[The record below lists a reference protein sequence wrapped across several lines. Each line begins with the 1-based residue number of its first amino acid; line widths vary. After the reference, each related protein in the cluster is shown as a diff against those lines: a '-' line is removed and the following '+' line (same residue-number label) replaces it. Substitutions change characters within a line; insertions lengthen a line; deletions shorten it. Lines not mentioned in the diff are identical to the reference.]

1 MPAKEAAAPPPV
13 APEDS
18 GCVRVIAAANR
29 SGHLTH
35 PIGRQGAWE
44 PFNELRFWQGH
55 DEVSAQARDTWQ
67 TSFTG
72 RKHQRSRYFD
82 NARCVGIAKHGE
94 RDIAKVSRVLI
105 HDQYTMAG
113 NIECLM

>member
-1 MPAKEAAAPPPV
+1 MPLGEQIARQVTATDQTSRAIHYQRLEAEAKKQFPAKEAAAPPQV

-67 TSFTG
+67 TSF
-72 RKHQRSRYFD
+72 H
-82 NARCVGIAKHGE
+82 
-94 RDIAKVSRVLI
+94 RVE
-105 HDQYTMAG
+105 APA
-113 NIECLM
+113 